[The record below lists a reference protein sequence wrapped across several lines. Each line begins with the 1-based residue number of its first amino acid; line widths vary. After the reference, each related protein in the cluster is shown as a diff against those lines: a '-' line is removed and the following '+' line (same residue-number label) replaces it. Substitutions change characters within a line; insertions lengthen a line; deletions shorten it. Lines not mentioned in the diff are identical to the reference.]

1 MGQGRWCVVRM
12 IALVSLAVT
21 AAVLV
26 VVYMTQ
32 NDDNSIT
39 EGQSWVFIGVIMTLM
54 FVIGLLFRPR
64 K

>member
-1 MGQGRWCVVRM
+1 M

-21 AAVLV
+21 AAILV

-32 NDDNSIT
+32 NHDNSIT